1 MGLANPPSDEA
12 KDLPPPNFW
21 SSKVA
26 RYGADMVENGT
37 TLVFSVHVNYCHFPV
52 SILSADAHSCE
63 TQTSSQYEGQRLVYI
78 QKKAVGRNR
87 LI

>member
-1 MGLANPPSDEA
+1 
-12 KDLPPPNFW
+12 
-21 SSKVA
+21 
-26 RYGADMVENGT
+26 MVENGT

-52 SILSADAHSCE
+52 SILSADAHSRE
-63 TQTSSQYEGQRLVYI
+63 TQTFTWHEGQRLHI